1 MSSHPHSSA
10 GNRDTGETAHAVQ
23 KASLIS
29 VLLTPPEAARLPHTN
44 AGVLA
49 VWRNKGKLPLSF
61 VRVERRIFYKAE
73 DIQKFIELRTVSS
86 TSEPT
91 RTVSTVEPETKPRRQ
106 SRRKAA

>member
-10 GNRDTGETAHAVQ
+10 GSRDTGETAHAVQ

-61 VRVERRIFYKAE
+61 VRVERRIFYKARGYSKIHRVAHCE
-73 DIQKFIELRTVSS
+73 QHFGTDAHCEHCGTGD
-86 TSEPT
+86 
-91 RTVSTVEPETKPRRQ
+91 
-106 SRRKAA
+106 